1 MRKWLVFC
9 VLFVI
14 LLPFSVNAQEPPA
27 STPEVGGGETTETTG
42 GETPAAGTPS
52 VSVVDQVIL
61 NGMVH
66 VNAAYSEGPG
76 FVVIHVDNGEGSP
89 GPVIGWRWLSPG
101 MNWNIDVPVDAAQ
114 ATPVMFAMLH
124 SDNNV
129 IGEYEFLVVPDADG
143 PVAVDGSVVT
153 PAFNAEIINS
163 WDQFVA
169 GDSVTIASVTTGASG
184 WLVIHSDNGGAPGP
198 VLGQTQVAAGTTANV
213 AVTLAA
219 DGRTT
224 RLWPMLHVDTGVA
237 GTYEFGTV
245 DGADVPVI
253 INGAVATVD
262 FTTAPNARVWDQV
275 VINGDNVPAVDG
287 ALTVET
293 PTVRAHS
300 VLSQGPG
307 FLVIHTDNAG
317 APGPVAGWTAV
328 PDGLSTNVEVV
339 LDQAV
344 ELTPVLWPMLH
355 VDTGTVG
362 TYEFLT
368 VPDADGPVAVD
379 GSVITF
385 PISAAP
391 AMEYA
396 TPQTAENNVLAFGS
410 VVIDAPGWLVI
421 HSSAE
426 GAPGPVLTQ
435 VPLLR
440 GLNSNVWVTLP
451 DAAAAGAQV
460 FPMLHY
466 DTGAAGVYEFGMVDG
481 ADNPVFVN
489 ENVVVSPLAIAQ

>member
-1 MRKWLVFC
+1 
-9 VLFVI
+9 
-14 LLPFSVNAQEPPA
+14 
-27 STPEVGGGETTETTG
+27 
-42 GETPAAGTPS
+42 
-52 VSVVDQVIL
+52 
-61 NGMVH
+61 
-66 VNAAYSEGPG
+66 
-76 FVVIHVDNGEGSP
+76 
-89 GPVIGWRWLSPG
+89 
-101 MNWNIDVPVDAAQ
+101 
-114 ATPVMFAMLH
+114 
-124 SDNNV
+124 
-129 IGEYEFLVVPDADG
+129 
-143 PVAVDGSVVT
+143 
-153 PAFNAEIINS
+153 
-163 WDQFVA
+163 
-169 GDSVTIASVTTGASG
+169 
-184 WLVIHSDNGGAPGP
+184 
-198 VLGQTQVAAGTTANV
+198 
-213 AVTLAA
+213 
-219 DGRTT
+219 
-224 RLWPMLHVDTGVA
+224 
-237 GTYEFGTV
+237 
-245 DGADVPVI
+245 
-253 INGAVATVD
+253 
-262 FTTAPNARVWDQV
+262 
-275 VINGDNVPAVDG
+275 
-287 ALTVET
+287 
-293 PTVRAHS
+293 
-300 VLSQGPG
+300 
-307 FLVIHTDNAG
+307 
-317 APGPVAGWTAV
+317 VAGWTAV

-339 LDQAV
+339 LDQEVA
-344 ELTPVLWPMLH
+344 LTPVLWPMLH

-379 GSVITF
+379 GSVVTF

-489 ENVVVSPLAIAQ
+489 ENVVVSPLAIGQ